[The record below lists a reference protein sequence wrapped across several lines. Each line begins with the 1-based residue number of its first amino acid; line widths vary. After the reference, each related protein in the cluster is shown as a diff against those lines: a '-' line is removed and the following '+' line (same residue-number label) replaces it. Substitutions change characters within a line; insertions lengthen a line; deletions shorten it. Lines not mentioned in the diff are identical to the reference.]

1 MANFSSFFPTAA
13 TGGGGFTKMN
23 KYTTARGLGDATHKI
38 SSLNNNSGTLVTDGS
53 AGTPFDLIYDQPA
66 QTVSAAPAT
75 YVIKNLRFDSSTAL
89 NVGAVIPANFF
100 AGGTV
105 RIGYSGVN
113 SINLQTPADISGHS
127 AVTYANANTTLTLN
141 LSTQPTGEFT
151 FSAINNLGTGNVNPL
166 TLPTSITVNPATD
179 LGLSDGDSIGY
190 MLIGAGNSNN
200 ASTEKGGA
208 GGNILQGTAIISN
221 ASTNLVITPA
231 KVSGTNSAG
240 AASTITG
247 GLTLTSAD
255 GMPAGWG
262 SFGSSSRAT
271 AAFSGINGYSLG
283 GGLQNEGGAGGV
295 VGSDN
300 GDGFGWGSYN
310 SGIRASDGAVLIYY

>member
-23 KYTTARGLGDATHKI
+23 KYTTARGLGDATNKI

-66 QTVSAAPAT
+66 QSIAAAPST
-75 YVIKNLRFDSSTAL
+75 YTINNLRFDSSTAL

-105 RIGYSGVN
+105 RFSYSGVN
-113 SINLQTPADISGHS
+113 NINLQRASLISSHPEF
-127 AVTYANANTTLTLN
+127 TYANSSSSLV
-141 LSTQPTGEFT
+141 LSYSTNPDGA
-151 FSAINNLGTGNVNPL
+151 FSASARTNLGTGDTVPL

-200 ASTEKGGA
+200 SSTEKGGA

-221 ASTNLVITPA
+221 ASTNLTITPA
-231 KVSGTNSAG
+231 AVTGTNSAG

-247 GLTLTSAD
+247 GLTLSSAD

-262 SFGSSSRAT
+262 AFGTSTRA
-271 AAFSGINGYSLG
+271 AAAWSGINGYSLG
-283 GGLQNEGGAGGV
+283 GGQHNEGGAGGV
-295 VGSDN
+295 LGNN

-310 SGIRASDGAVLIYY
+310 SGVRASDGAVLLYY